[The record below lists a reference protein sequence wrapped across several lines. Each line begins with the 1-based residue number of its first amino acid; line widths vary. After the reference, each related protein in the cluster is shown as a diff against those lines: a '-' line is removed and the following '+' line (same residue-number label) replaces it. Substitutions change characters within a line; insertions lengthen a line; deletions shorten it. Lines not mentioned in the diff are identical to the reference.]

1 MPSVLESNAR
11 CLLIHPTMSAMQ
23 ANDRDARRVLRA
35 CIGKIATGP
44 EYSTDLSLEEAYD
57 AMGYI
62 LAGRVD
68 PVQSAVFFIAMRM
81 KRETDAENLGSLRA
95 IMDVSRTTVAEV
107 DEVVDIADPYDGYAR
122 CLPVSP
128 FLPAVLAACGVCTVS
143 HGLETVAPKYGAT
156 HRKVLRAA
164 AAEVDLDVEQA
175 AARVANRDMGWAY
188 VDQKSFCPALH
199 ALIRLRDLMVK
210 RPVIST
216 VENLT
221 GPIRGRRATHLIT
234 GYVHKAYPPIY
245 ARLAREAGFASGLL
259 VRGVE
264 GGVLPPL
271 RQPGKVYE
279 YRNAGALILRA
290 IDPADLHIEHTVR
303 AVPLPDN
310 RTAESSDSD
319 SKGTM
324 NVDAIAVA
332 AASAGLEALGGA
344 PGPARDS
351 LVYAGAVVLTHLRRY
366 DSMASAADI
375 ICRALDTG
383 AARERFYAG
392 VKPV

>member
-1 MPSVLESNAR
+1 
-11 CLLIHPTMSAMQ
+11 MQ
-23 ANDRDARRVLRA
+23 ANDRDAQRVLRA

-44 EYSTDLSLEEAYD
+44 EYSKDLSLEEAYD
-57 AMGYI
+57 AMSCI

-81 KRETDAENLGSLRA
+81 KRETEAENLGSLRA
-95 IMDVSRTTVAEV
+95 IMDASRTTVAEV
-107 DEVVDIADPYDGYAR
+107 DEVADIADPYDGYAR

-128 FLPAVLAACGVCTVS
+128 FLPAVLAACGVCAVS
-143 HGLETVAPKYGAT
+143 HGLEAVAPKYGVT

-164 AAEVDLDVEQA
+164 GAAVDLNVEQA
-175 AARVANRDMGWAY
+175 AARLAKRSIGWAY
-188 VDQKSFCPALH
+188 VDQRSFCPALH

-216 VENLT
+216 VENLI
-221 GPIRGRRATHLIT
+221 GPIRGCRATHLIT
-234 GYVHKAYPPIY
+234 GYVHKAYPPLY
-245 ARLAREAGFASGLL
+245 ARLARESGFASGLL

-271 RQPGKVYE
+271 RQSGKVYE
-279 YRNAGALILRA
+279 YRSAGALSLRT

-319 SKGTM
+319 SENTM
-324 NVDAIAVA
+324 NVDAIAAA
-332 AASAGLEALGGA
+332 AASAGLEALGGM
-344 PGPARDS
+344 PGLARDS
-351 LVYAGAVVLTHLRRY
+351 LVYAGAVVLTHLHRY
-366 DSMASAADI
+366 NSMASAADI
-375 ICRALDTG
+375 VCRALDTG
-383 AARERFYAG
+383 AARAHFDAG
-392 VKPV
+392 IKPE